1 MAPPVL
7 RGPFTVETYRRLG
20 ELGILREDD
29 RVELI
34 DGQVVEMTPIG
45 PDHGS
50 CVNRLTALFAPLG
63 SRQMATLGV
72 QNPLVLTER
81 HAPQPDIAL
90 LRYRK
95 DGYRAKHPGP
105 ADTLLVIEVADTSLA
120 YDRDT
125 KIPLYAQAGIPEV
138 WLVDLFAEM
147 ISVFRRPGPD
157 AYGEVVTVRRGEIL
171 RPLLLPDVAL
181 TANEILA

>member
-1 MAPPVL
+1 MASPVL

-45 PDHGS
+45 RTHAS

-63 SRQMATLGV
+63 SRQLATLSV
-72 QNPLVLTER
+72 QNPLVLNER
-81 HAPQPDIAL
+81 QAPQPDIAL

-95 DGYRAKHPGP
+95 DGYRAKDP
-105 ADTLLVIEVADTSLA
+105 
-120 YDRDT
+120 
-125 KIPLYAQAGIPEV
+125 
-138 WLVDLFAEM
+138 
-147 ISVFRRPGPD
+147 
-157 AYGEVVTVRRGEIL
+157 
-171 RPLLLPDVAL
+171 
-181 TANEILA
+181 